1 MFDSPRSS
9 RHSRCRTIA
18 ARIAACMAACIASLV
33 IGGVAL
39 IAFAPGANAHAFLLF
54 SDPAFDGALSDSPDT
69 INLVFSEAVG
79 ASSATLTLSDS
90 RGQQITLGPAV
101 GAQGGTILSAAIDKD
116 LASGIYE
123 VGWDVSGDDGH
134 GAAGEFRFAVGISP
148 PLDGASSVSE
158 PIDWGAAGR
167 KGLLLAGFAI
177 SLGGLAGE
185 RLSTKVRRKNPSLSQ
200 IRSWAQLGA
209 VVGLTSA
216 LASGAVLV
224 GDAGQA
230 SELIAGAPGWR
241 VIAEVLGF
249 AAAWVLLRTGRGR
262 QAIWPLLVVAV
273 AEGFASH
280 SDLAL
285 RGAGLVL
292 TSIHLSAA
300 GLWVGALLHVVRAG
314 VAWRN
319 DGVAR
324 ELTLAYARLTAWLF
338 GVVVITGF
346 LMTALL
352 VPISALT
359 STSYGRTLLLKVA
372 LVLFVAALAVIGRWA
387 LRRPAPRASRWAART
402 EVVGLGVVL
411 GAAAL
416 LVSTT
421 TPGSVVAAPPPPPTG
436 TAVPAGGLAGQVGVN
451 AVASEGQLVVRLS
464 TPQAGNAYDPGEPTS
479 YTLSGSA
486 DSNQDRSDLDFRPCG
501 EGCFVATHTWSR
513 GDNVVSLRADASG
526 WRGGDL
532 SSIIAWPATEADAL
546 VARTVRAMSRVP
558 TLTVYE
564 TGTSEAGSSLPA
576 PYRVSIT
583 GADYVDSEPFGAGVA
598 PIAVSLPSRG
608 GRTRVLLGFPASG
621 IFVDLTLDDAG
632 RITDEVLASPKHVFR
647 RRFVYEP

>member
-1 MFDSPRSS
+1 MLNGRRSS
-9 RHSRCRTIA
+9 PPSRCRTIA
-18 ARIAACMAACIASLV
+18 ACVVGMV
-33 IGGVAL
+33 IGAVAL

-54 SDPAFDGALSDSPDT
+54 SDPAFDGALPDSPDT
-69 INLVFSEAVG
+69 VNLVFSEAVS
-79 ASSATLTLSDS
+79 ASSASLTLSDS
-90 RGQQITLGPAV
+90 RGQQIPLDPAV
-101 GAQGGTILSAAIDKD
+101 GAQGGTILSAAISEH
-116 LASGIYE
+116 LPSGIYE
-123 VGWDVSGDDGH
+123 VGWDVTGDDGH

-148 PLDGASSVSE
+148 PLDGVSSVSE
-158 PIDWGAAGR
+158 PTDWGAAGR
-167 KGLLLAGFAI
+167 KGLLVAGFAI

-185 RLSTKVRRKNPSLSQ
+185 RLTMKVRRKHPGLSA

-224 GDAGQA
+224 GDVGQA
-230 SELIAGAPGWR
+230 SELIAGPPGWR

-249 AAAWVLLRTGRGR
+249 ASAWVLLRTGRGR
-262 QAIWPLLVVAV
+262 PAIWSLLVVAA

-285 RGAGLVL
+285 PGAGLVL
-292 TSIHLSAA
+292 TSIHFSAA
-300 GLWVGALLHVVRAG
+300 GVWVGALLHVVRAA
-314 VAWRN
+314 VAWRS

-324 ELTLAYARLTAWLF
+324 ELTIAYARLTAWLF
-338 GVVVITGF
+338 GVVVVTGI
-346 LMTALL
+346 LMAALL
-352 VPISALT
+352 APISALT
-359 STSYGRTLLLKVA
+359 STTYGRTLLLKVA
-372 LVLFVAALAVIGRWA
+372 LVLVVAALAVIGRWA
-387 LRRPAPRASRWAART
+387 LRRPAPRASRWAARI
-402 EVVGLGVVL
+402 EVVGLGIVL

-416 LVSTT
+416 LVSTAP
-421 TPGSVVAAPPPPPTG
+421 PGSVTAAPPPPPTG
-436 TAVPAGGLAGQVGVN
+436 IAVPAGGLAGQVGVN

-486 DSNQDRSDLDFRPCG
+486 DSNQNRSDLVFRPCG

-532 SSIIAWPATEADAL
+532 SSIIAWPAAEANAL
-546 VARTVRAMSRVP
+546 VEGTVRAMSRIP
-558 TLTVYE
+558 RLTVYE
-564 TGTSEAGSSLPA
+564 AGTSEGGIPLPD

-583 GADYVDSEPFGAGVA
+583 GADYVDSEPFSAGVA
-598 PIAVSLPSRG
+598 PIAVSLTPRG
-608 GRTRVLLGFPASG
+608 GNTRLLLGFPASG
-621 IFVDLTLDDAG
+621 TFIDLTLDDMG
-632 RITDEVLASPKHVFR
+632 RISDEILASPKYLFR